1 MNLAA
6 WAERSGVAR
15 VAAYRWFCAGLLP
28 VAAMTVGRLILV
40 DKPDAGVDHRTAVY
54 ARVWSAD
61 QKADLDR
68 QVARVTAWAAT
79 RQISVDKVV
88 TEVGSA
94 LNGHRCRFLALLCDS
109 SVQPIVVEQR
119 GRFCRFGSEYV
130 QAALAARGRELVVVD
145 TAEVDEDLVGDMTEI
160 LSSMC
165 ARLYGKRAAQNR
177 ARRAVAAAA
186 ADDCPGCVMARFGV
200 PAGCTAQAFRF
211 TLDPTEDQACTLAR
225 HFGVRRRAL
234 NWTVAALKAD
244 IAAWHAAGVETAKR
258 SLRVLRKRW
267 NTVKSEVCVNA
278 ETGQVWWPECS
289 KEASADGISGAVDA
303 YWNWQASRAG
313 KRAGKRVGFPRL
325 KTKGRDNDRVSFT
338 IGAMRVEP
346 DRRHLTLVVIG
357 TVRTHENTRRI
368 ERLIRAGRAR
378 VLAISLR
385 RNGTRIDASVRVLV
399 QRPQQPKVAH
409 PGSRVG
415 VDVGV
420 RRLAT
425 VADADGTLLERVR
438 NPRPL
443 DAALKEL
450 RHASR
455 ARSRCV
461 KGSRRYRER
470 TTEMSRLHRR
480 VNDVRTRHLHV
491 LTTRLAKTHG
501 RIVVEGLDAAG
512 MLRQKGLPGAR
523 ARRRGLSDAALGT
536 PRRHLAYKTRW
547 YRSQLMV
554 ADRWFPSSKTCHLC
568 RHVQDIGWD
577 EKWQCDG
584 CSVIHQR
591 DDNAAVNL
599 ARYEATVS
607 VVGPVGAAVKRG
619 ADRKTGPRPAGGRQ
633 ARKGRSRKAAEQP
646 RDGVQVA

>member
-1 MNLAA
+1 
-6 WAERSGVAR
+6 
-15 VAAYRWFCAGLLP
+15 
-28 VAAMTVGRLILV
+28 
-40 DKPDAGVDHRTAVY
+40 
-54 ARVWSAD
+54 
-61 QKADLDR
+61 
-68 QVARVTAWAAT
+68 
-79 RQISVDKVV
+79 
-88 TEVGSA
+88 
-94 LNGHRCRFLALLCDS
+94 
-109 SVQPIVVEQR
+109 
-119 GRFCRFGSEYV
+119 
-130 QAALAARGRELVVVD
+130 
-145 TAEVDEDLVGDMTEI
+145 
-160 LSSMC
+160 
-165 ARLYGKRAAQNR
+165 
-177 ARRAVAAAA
+177 
-186 ADDCPGCVMARFGV
+186 MARFEVSEGW
-200 PAGCTAQAFRF
+200 TAQAFRF

-225 HFGVRRRAL
+225 HFGARRKAF
-234 NWTVAALKAD
+234 NWTVAALRAD
-244 IAAWHAAGVETAKR
+244 IAAWHAAGVETAKP

-267 NTVKSEVCVNA
+267 NTVKSDVCVNA

-289 KEASADGISGAVDA
+289 KEAYTDGISGAVDA
-303 YWNWQASRAG
+303 YWNWQTSRAG
-313 KRAGKRVGFPRL
+313 KRAGKRVGFPRF
-325 KTKGRDNDRVSFT
+325 KKKGRDSDRVCFT
-338 IGAMRVEP
+338 TGAMRIEP
-346 DRRHLTLVVIG
+346 DRRH
-357 TVRTHENTRRI
+357 
-368 ERLIRAGRAR
+368 RLIRAGRAR
-378 VLAISLR
+378 VLVISLC

-425 VADADGTLLERVR
+425 VADADADGTLLEQVP

-455 ARSRCV
+455 ARSRCT

-470 TTEMSRLHRR
+470 TTEVSRLHRR
-480 VNDVRTRHLHV
+480 VNDVRTHHLHV

-536 PRRHLAYKTRW
+536 PRRHLSYKTGW
-547 YRSQLMV
+547 YRSQLVV

-577 EKWQCDG
+577 EKWQCGG

-591 DDNAAVNL
+591 DDNAAINL
-599 ARYEATVS
+599 ARYEEPVS

-619 ADRKTGPRPAGGRQ
+619 ADRETGPRPAGGCE